1 MSGRRA
7 VSGQRPMDGRTY
19 ARLRHA
25 GFTLVE
31 MLITL
36 LILAIL
42 VGVGVPTF
50 LDATLGSRLGSAANN
65 LVVSLYL
72 ARSEAIKRNTTV
84 KVCASTDGATC
95 ATSSSWQGGWIVI
108 APYSS
113 GTTSDDVVF
122 QKQAALGGN
131 VSVLHKAVVSG
142 ALSSSLSTTIDMPPS
157 GIRAGGSDE
166 AFLVCRATPRV
177 GKQERVVSISPTGK
191 PSVKRTQTGTC
202 S

>member
-1 MSGRRA
+1 MSRRA
-7 VSGQRPMDGRTY
+7 DVNGQQRSRVGRTY

-31 MLITL
+31 MLVTL

-65 LVVSLYL
+65 LVVSLHL

-84 KVCASTDGATC
+84 KVCPSTDGATC

-108 APYSS
+108 APYAA
-113 GTTSDDVVF
+113 GTSDDVVL

-131 VSVLHKAVVSG
+131 ISVLHKNA
-142 ALSSSLSTTIDMPPS
+142 ALSSSLTTTIDMPPS

-166 AFLVCRATPRV
+166 AFLVCRATPTV
-177 GKQERVVSISPTGK
+177 GKQERLVSISPTGK

>member
-1 MSGRRA
+1 MSGCTA
-7 VSGQRPMDGRTY
+7 VSGQQRSRVGRTY
-19 ARLRHA
+19 ARLRYA

-31 MLITL
+31 MVVTL

-131 VSVLHKAVVSG
+131 ISVLHKNA
-142 ALSSSLSTTIDMPPS
+142 ALSSSLTTTIDMPPS

-166 AFLVCRATPRV
+166 AFLVCRATPKV

>member
-1 MSGRRA
+1 MSGR
-7 VSGQRPMDGRTY
+7 VDVNGQQRSRVGRTY
-19 ARLRHA
+19 ARLRYP

-31 MLITL
+31 MVVTL

-65 LVVSLYL
+65 LVVSLHL

-108 APYSS
+108 APYAA
-113 GTTSDDVVF
+113 GTSDDVVL

-131 VSVLHKAVVSG
+131 ISVLHKNA
-142 ALSSSLSTTIDMPPS
+142 ALSSSLTTTIDMPPS

-166 AFLVCRATPRV
+166 AFLVCRATPTV
-177 GKQERVVSISPTGK
+177 GKQERLVSISPTGK

>member
-1 MSGRRA
+1 MSRCTT
-7 VSGQRPMDGRTY
+7 VSGQ
-19 ARLRHA
+19 ARRLVAKAHASLRYA
-25 GFTLVE
+25 GFTLIELMV
-31 MLITL
+31 TL

-84 KVCASTDGATC
+84 KVCPSTDGATC

-108 APYSS
+108 APYAA
-113 GTTSDDVVF
+113 GTSDDVVL

-131 VSVLHKAVVSG
+131 ISVLHKNA
-142 ALSSSLSTTIDMPPS
+142 ALTSSLTTTVDMPPS

-166 AFLVCRATPRV
+166 AFLVCRATPTV
-177 GKQERVVSISPTGK
+177 GKQERLVSISPTGK

>member
-1 MSGRRA
+1 MSRRA
-7 VSGQRPMDGRTY
+7 DVNGQQRSRVGRTY

-31 MLITL
+31 MLVTL

-65 LVVSLYL
+65 LVVSLHL

-84 KVCASTDGATC
+84 KVCPSTDGATC

-108 APYSS
+108 APYAA
-113 GTTSDDVVF
+113 GTSDDVVL

-131 VSVLHKAVVSG
+131 ISVLHKNA
-142 ALSSSLSTTIDMPPS
+142 ALSSSLTTTIDMPPS
-157 GIRAGGSDE
+157 GIRAGGSDQ
-166 AFLVCRATPRV
+166 AFLVCRATPTV
-177 GKQERVVSISPTGK
+177 GKQERLVSISPTGK

>member
-1 MSGRRA
+1 MSRCTTVTGQARRLA
-7 VSGQRPMDGRTY
+7 AKAHAS
-19 ARLRHA
+19 LRYA
-25 GFTLVE
+25 GFTLIELMV
-31 MLITL
+31 TL

-84 KVCASTDGATC
+84 QVCASTDGLTC
-95 ATSSSWQGGWIVI
+95 AASSSSWQGGWIVI
-108 APYSS
+108 APYAA
-113 GTTSDDVVF
+113 GTSDDVVL

-131 VSVLHKAVVSG
+131 ISVLHKNA
-142 ALSSSLSTTIDMPPS
+142 ALSSNVTTTIDMPPS
-157 GIRAGGSDE
+157 GIRTGGDD
-166 AFLVCRATPRV
+166 AFRVCRATPTV
-177 GKQERVVSISPTGK
+177 GKQERIVSLSPSGK
-191 PSVKRTQTGTC
+191 PSVTRTQTGTC

>member
-1 MSGRRA
+1 
-7 VSGQRPMDGRTY
+7 
-19 ARLRHA
+19 
-25 GFTLVE
+25 

-108 APYSS
+108 APYAA
-113 GTTSDDVVF
+113 GTSDDVVL

-131 VSVLHKAVVSG
+131 ISVVHKKDG
-142 ALSSSLSTTIDMPPS
+142 SSSITTVDMPPS
-157 GIRAGGSDE
+157 GIRAAVATQVE
-166 AFLVCRATPRV
+166 TFLVCRATPTA
-177 GKQERVVSISPTGK
+177 GKQEREVSISPTGK
-191 PSVKRTQTGTC
+191 PSVKRTQTGSC

>member
-1 MSGRRA
+1 MSGCTA
-7 VSGQRPMDGRTY
+7 VSGQQRSRVGRTY

-31 MLITL
+31 MLVTL

-65 LVVSLYL
+65 LVVSLHL

-84 KVCASTDGATC
+84 KVCPSTDGATC

-108 APYSS
+108 APYAA
-113 GTTSDDVVF
+113 GTSDDVVL

-131 VSVLHKAVVSG
+131 IRVLHKNA
-142 ALSSSLSTTIDMPPS
+142 ALSSSLTTTIDMPPS

-166 AFLVCRATPRV
+166 AFLVCRATPTV
-177 GKQERVVSISPTGK
+177 GKQERLVSISPTGK